1 MLRAQVAEEGP
12 PSREISKIRNEIYN
26 KKMNQPNSAQA
37 ADTARLSA
45 LLSAAANG
53 NEEVVCALISEGVP
67 VNIKDAKGW
76 TPLMRAAAGKH
87 KGIVNHLL
95 TAPIPASAK
104 PQNQFGKTA
113 LHYACAYDQ
122 YAIAQ
127 ILLLYGS
134 ELRLRDSSGRT
145 PLDDALDHGN
155 TALVQDL
162 LAKLPGVAL
171 PSRPDPPFLTRADA
185 TSLTVEWDAPAVD
198 LTQTPKGRP
207 PRVTAGKESADD
219 LLTPNLFRVQ
229 VCTATIA
236 SSTSGVN
243 LTSRISKIWTL
254 AANDL
259 TKPVFRIA
267 GLLPSTGYVARV
279 AASNAYG
286 WGEYSEMSDLLM
298 TAKAQIVSSSSSN
311 INPSASSSPSI
322 SSSSS
327 SSMCTAAPLCDDD
340 DEGTSTYT
348 STSNTS
354 NAGAAA
360 ASVAVNAN
368 GGIMFWGKTP
378 SASNSN
384 ESKRDIDDDAH
395 NQKGGGGGVG
405 SGKVRR
411 KSSAGG
417 GGAGV
422 GGGGGGEVN
431 RSNTTRRDS
440 SGGGGGIK
448 DLPRSPLPVVNGSGG
463 VRRGST
469 SYKPRDE
476 EDMQALIRTLQM
488 DLEEEQ
494 IKRREME
501 SALTRL
507 QAAPAAVRAMNVD
520 ELTQLEATLEE
531 SLRSVRTQK
540 ERKMKEALGD
550 EQSRLLCVIC
560 LSKPKTSLFLPC
572 KHLCCCTEC
581 AGRIMRPGADPKT
594 GLRPSP
600 QCPMCRIEPSQVL
613 DVYA

>member
-1 MLRAQVAEEGP
+1 MTSTQ
-12 PSREISKIRNEIYN
+12 S
-26 KKMNQPNSAQA
+26 

-53 NEEVVCALISEGVP
+53 NEEVIRALISEEGVP
-67 VNIKDAKGW
+67 VNIKDGKGW

-87 KGIVNHLL
+87 KGIVNLLL
-95 TAPIPASAK
+95 TAPIPASTK
-104 PQNQFGKTA
+104 PQNIFGKTA

-171 PSRPDPPFLTRADA
+171 PSRPEPPFLTRADA
-185 TSLTVEWDAPAVD
+185 TSLTVEWEPPAVD

-207 PRVTAGKESADD
+207 PRVNGGKESADD
-219 LLTPNLFRVQ
+219 LLAPNLFRVQ
-229 VCTATIA
+229 VCTATQA
-236 SSTSGVN
+236 SALSGVN
-243 LTSRISKIWTL
+243 VSSRTAKIWTL

-267 GLLPSTGYVARV
+267 GLSPSTGYVARV

-286 WGEYSEMSDLLM
+286 WGEYSEMSDLLV
-298 TAKAQIVSSSSSN
+298 TAKAQVISSSISTT
-311 INPSASSSPSI
+311 SSPSVYS

-327 SSMCTAAPLCDDD
+327 SSMCTAAPLCDDE
-340 DEGTSTYT
+340 DEATTS
-348 STSNTS
+348 SSS
-354 NAGAAA
+354 APIAAA
-360 ASVAVNAN
+360 AAATGASVGGG

-378 SASNSN
+378 SAPNSN

-395 NQKGGGGGVG
+395 NNK
-405 SGKVRR
+405 
-411 KSSAGG
+411 G

-422 GGGGGGEVN
+422 GKDRRKSSTVTGGELS
-431 RSNTTRRDS
+431 RSNATRRDS
-440 SGGGGGIK
+440 SGGGGGGGGIGIK
-448 DLPRSPLPVVNGSGG
+448 DLPRSPLPANNGGDG

-469 SYKPRDE
+469 NYMPRDE

-494 IKRREME
+494 VKRREME

-520 ELTQLEATLEE
+520 ELTQLEAALEE
-531 SLRSVRTQK
+531 SLRSVRSQK

-594 GLRPSP
+594 GLRPPP